1 MDIVA
6 MQQPRVA
13 QSVGRQIWDL
23 DIAGSSPVARTNSG
37 NTMLLNTT
45 EKEDAILEPLS
56 TLVRGQF
63 VTDAQ
68 VKAAN
73 QAITIIDRLDKQVE
87 ELKAK
92 LAAAERKP

>member
-1 MDIVA
+1 
-6 MQQPRVA
+6 
-13 QSVGRQIWDL
+13 
-23 DIAGSSPVARTNSG
+23 
-37 NTMLLNTT
+37 MLLNTT